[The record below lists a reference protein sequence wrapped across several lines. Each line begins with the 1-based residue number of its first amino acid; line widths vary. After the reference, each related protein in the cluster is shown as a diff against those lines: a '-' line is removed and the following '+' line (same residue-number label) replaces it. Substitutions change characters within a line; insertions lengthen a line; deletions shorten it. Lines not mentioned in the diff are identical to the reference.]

1 MEAKILVFT
10 ISHLSIWLK
19 IESLT
24 NDSTL
29 RHMWRKGNSHAL
41 TVKLATNNK
50 IKDGYT
56 SSEREFKY
64 ILKYTFQGAIF

>member
-1 MEAKILVFT
+1 MEVKILVFT

-19 IESLT
+19 TESLT
-24 NDSTL
+24 NYSTL

-41 TVKLATNNK
+41 TVKRVTNNK

-56 SSEREFKY
+56 SSEIEFKY
-64 ILKYTFQGAIF
+64 ILKYTFQEAVF